1 MEPKVAVIVPV
12 YNMERYLRE
21 CLDSLVGQTFKD
33 IEIICFN
40 DASTD
45 SSIDILR
52 EYAARDERFVI
63 IDSPVNIKQGGGR
76 NAGIRAA
83 RAPYIMFVD
92 PDDWVEPDFVE
103 KYYNKAI
110 ETGADIVV
118 GDEMVFKDGKVTYG
132 TLIAKDLGSDVE
144 YIKRERL
151 KFPLHIFI
159 CIYNKNLFFDNDLFF
174 PENIQLG
181 EDNAISASL
190 FLAAKKIVK
199 IDSAHYYYRIH
210 SSSSCHTTDSRRIN
224 WQLTTALCALHNLRR
239 MDSDN
244 KFYLEITQHFI
255 KLYFA
260 NPIQEISTFYP
271 KSDISTISQIIS
283 GVTKYVTES
292 ELIAY
297 INAQPRATRY
307 FQKTVLKSPYWGVR
321 LYKALSLIQNI
332 RARAYNLL
340 YHKR

>member
-21 CLDSLVGQTFKD
+21 CLDSLVGQTFRD

-103 KYYNKAI
+103 KYYTKAV
-110 ETGADIVV
+110 ETGADIVT
-118 GDEMVFKDGKVTYG
+118 GDYNTVTEGKVEPVCN
-132 TLIAKDLGSDVE
+132 LGKNLPDDTE
-144 YIKRERL
+144 LIKRLRL
-151 KFPLHIFI
+151 GIDVPIVVN
-159 CIYNKNLFFDNDLFF
+159 IYKRELFYEYKLFF

-181 EDNAISASL
+181 EDSVVAAPS
-190 FLAAKKIVK
+190 FLAAKIICK
-199 IDSAHYYYRIH
+199 IDYCLYNYRILPQTSSHGINLRLFRHRYPTAIMTWENLKRIDKDNKYTKEINCLFIRYYY
-210 SSSSCHTTDSRRIN
+210 TMPFL
-224 WQLTTALCALHNLRR
+224 W
-239 MDSDN
+239 
-244 KFYLEITQHFI
+244 
-255 KLYFA
+255 
-260 NPIQEISTFYP
+260 
-271 KSDISTISQIIS
+271 
-283 GVTKYVTES
+283 
-292 ELIAY
+292 
-297 INAQPRATRY
+297 
-307 FQKTVLKSPYWGVR
+307 
-321 LYKALSLIQNI
+321 ALSLKKIPYEDI
-332 RARAYNLL
+332 RKSVKTIYKLL
-340 YHKR
+340 PKNEISSYLSRQSRGIRLCFNVLPYTVHGAVLLQRSITTINRILRR

>member
-103 KYYNKAI
+103 KYYTKAV

-118 GDEMVFKDGKVTYG
+118 GDINISKN
-132 TLIAKDLGSDVE
+132 GSVE
-144 YIKRERL
+144 RVQIMDINHSEDSPLIKRERL
-151 KFPLHIFI
+151 KIPVYIVVCF
-159 CIYNKNLFFDNDLFF
+159 YKKSLFFENDLFF

-181 EDNAISASL
+181 EDNAISYAI

-199 IDSAHYYYRIH
+199 ISAYLYYYRIH
-210 SSSSCHTTDSRRIN
+210 STSSCHAANKNRIL
-224 WQLTTALCALHNLRR
+224 WHQESAILALGNLKRF
-239 MDSDN
+239 DPDN
-244 KFYLEITQHFI
+244 QYEREIKFLFI
-255 KLYFA
+255 KLFYVSSIREILA
-260 NPIQEISTFYP
+260 SDKINYLQIKEISQRVLEYISPIDLSDYFNSLP
-271 KSDISTISQIIS
+271 LSSRIILRAANKSPLAGD
-283 GVTKYVTES
+283 
-292 ELIAY
+292 IAY
-297 INAQPRATRY
+297 RFVTLVRR
-307 FQKTVLKSPYWGVR
+307 VKSIV
-321 LYKALSLIQNI
+321 S
-332 RARAYNLL
+332 
-340 YHKR
+340 

>member
-52 EYAARDERFVI
+52 EYAARDERFII

-103 KYYNKAI
+103 KYYTKAV
-110 ETGADIVV
+110 ETGADIVT
-118 GDEMVFKDGKVTYG
+118 GDYNTVTEGKVEPVCN
-132 TLIAKDLGSDVE
+132 LGKNLPDDTE
-144 YIKRERL
+144 FIKRLRL
-151 KFPLHIFI
+151 EIDVPIWANLYKR
-159 CIYNKNLFFDNDLFF
+159 CLFFKHNLFF

-181 EDNAISASL
+181 EDSVIAAPS
-190 FLAAKKIVK
+190 FLAADKIIK
-199 IDSAHYYYRIH
+199 IDYYLYNYRILPKTSSHGIDLNLFRLRYPTAIMTWENLKRIDKDKKYTKEINRLFIRYYYTMPFYWGLGLEKIPYEDFRKSVVNIYKFL
-210 SSSSCHTTDSRRIN
+210 TKKEIN
-224 WQLTTALCALHNLRR
+224 IYLSNQTRSVRLCFAVLPYSIRGAVFLQKSITAINKILRR
-239 MDSDN
+239 
-244 KFYLEITQHFI
+244 
-255 KLYFA
+255 
-260 NPIQEISTFYP
+260 
-271 KSDISTISQIIS
+271 
-283 GVTKYVTES
+283 
-292 ELIAY
+292 
-297 INAQPRATRY
+297 
-307 FQKTVLKSPYWGVR
+307 
-321 LYKALSLIQNI
+321 
-332 RARAYNLL
+332 
-340 YHKR
+340 

>member
-103 KYYNKAI
+103 KYYTKAI
-110 ETGADIVV
+110 ETGADIVT
-118 GDEMVFKDGKVTYG
+118 GDYNTVTEGKVEPVCN
-132 TLIAKDLGSDVE
+132 LGKNLPDNTE
-144 YIKRERL
+144 FIKRLRL
-151 KFPLHIFI
+151 EIDVPIVVN
-159 CIYNKNLFFDNDLFF
+159 IYKRELFYEYKLFF

-181 EDNAISASL
+181 EDSVVAAPS
-190 FLAAKKIVK
+190 FLAAKIICK
-199 IDSAHYYYRIH
+199 IDYCLYNYRILPQTSSHGINLRLFRHRYPTAIMTWENLKRIDKDNKYTKEINCLFIRYYY
-210 SSSSCHTTDSRRIN
+210 TMPFL
-224 WQLTTALCALHNLRR
+224 W
-239 MDSDN
+239 
-244 KFYLEITQHFI
+244 
-255 KLYFA
+255 
-260 NPIQEISTFYP
+260 
-271 KSDISTISQIIS
+271 
-283 GVTKYVTES
+283 
-292 ELIAY
+292 
-297 INAQPRATRY
+297 
-307 FQKTVLKSPYWGVR
+307 
-321 LYKALSLIQNI
+321 ALSLKKIPYEDI
-332 RARAYNLL
+332 RKSVKTIYKLL
-340 YHKR
+340 PKNEISSYLSRQSRGIRLCCNVLPYTVRGAVLLQKSITAINKILRR